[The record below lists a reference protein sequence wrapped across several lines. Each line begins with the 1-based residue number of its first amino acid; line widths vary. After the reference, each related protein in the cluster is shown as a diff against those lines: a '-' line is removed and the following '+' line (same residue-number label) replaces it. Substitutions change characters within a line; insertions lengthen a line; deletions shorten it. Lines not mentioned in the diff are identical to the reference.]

1 MIKRI
6 LKIWFIISLYEL
18 SKYLTNELI
27 VKLQSEDDVDT
38 APKDFASESDQY
50 DINGI
55 KGEGE
60 WVVFERIKEPTVFAK
75 QKEKWVVVLDEP
87 ENRKLFEEKYSNNNG
102 EWEIYYK
109 PYDEFYKCLEIEME
123 KAEQEVQ
130 AAREK
135 EIKNPNINEGIKRI
149 NSKESLVDYLLKEYY
164 HSSEVIIDEYS
175 TDAEVSEAKL
185 KANYNELLKL
195 KDKYI

>member
-1 MIKRI
+1 M
-6 LKIWFIISLYEL
+6 
-18 SKYLTNELI
+18 
-27 VKLQSEDDVDT
+27 
-38 APKDFASESDQY
+38 
-50 DINGI
+50 
-55 KGEGE
+55 
-60 WVVFERIKEPTVFAK
+60 FERIKQPIMFAK

-87 ENRKLFEEKYSNNNG
+87 ENRKLFEEKYSNNNDD
-102 EWEIYYK
+102 WKIYYK
-109 PYDEFYKCLEIEME
+109 PHDEFYKSLEIEME

-135 EIKNPNINEGIKRI
+135 EIKNPRINEDIERI

-164 HSSEVIIDEYS
+164 RSSKIIIDEYS

-195 KDKYI
+195 KDKYIGG

>member
-1 MIKRI
+1 M
-6 LKIWFIISLYEL
+6 
-18 SKYLTNELI
+18 
-27 VKLQSEDDVDT
+27 
-38 APKDFASESDQY
+38 
-50 DINGI
+50 
-55 KGEGE
+55 
-60 WVVFERIKEPTVFAK
+60 FERINEPTVFAK

-102 EWEIYYK
+102 EWKVYFK
-109 PYDEFYKCLEIEME
+109 AHDEFYKSLEIEKE
-123 KAEQEVQ
+123 KAIQEEQ

-135 EIKNPNINEGIKRI
+135 KIKNPDIEKDIKRI
-149 NSKESLVDYLLKEYY
+149 NSKESLVDYLLEEYY
-164 HSSEVIIDEYS
+164 RSSEIIIDEFS

>member
-1 MIKRI
+1 M
-6 LKIWFIISLYEL
+6 
-18 SKYLTNELI
+18 
-27 VKLQSEDDVDT
+27 
-38 APKDFASESDQY
+38 
-50 DINGI
+50 
-55 KGEGE
+55 
-60 WVVFERIKEPTVFAK
+60 FERIKEPTVFAK

-87 ENRKLFEEKYSNNNG
+87 ENRKLFEEKYSNNND
-102 EWEIYYK
+102 EWKIYFK
-109 PYDEFYKCLEIEME
+109 PHDEFYKSLEIEME

-135 EIKNPNINEGIKRI
+135 EIKNPDINEDIKCI

-164 HSSEVIIDEYS
+164 RSSKIIIDEFS

-195 KDKYI
+195 KDKYIGG

>member
-1 MIKRI
+1 M
-6 LKIWFIISLYEL
+6 
-18 SKYLTNELI
+18 
-27 VKLQSEDDVDT
+27 
-38 APKDFASESDQY
+38 
-50 DINGI
+50 
-55 KGEGE
+55 
-60 WVVFERIKEPTVFAK
+60 FERIKEPTVFAK

-87 ENRKLFEEKYSNNNG
+87 ENRKLFEEKYSNNND

-109 PYDEFYKCLEIEME
+109 PHDKFYKSLEIEKE

-135 EIKNPNINEGIKRI
+135 EIKNPNINEDIKRI

-164 HSSEVIIDEYS
+164 HSSEIIIDEFS

-185 KANYNELLKL
+185 NANYNELLKL
-195 KDKYI
+195 KDKYIGG